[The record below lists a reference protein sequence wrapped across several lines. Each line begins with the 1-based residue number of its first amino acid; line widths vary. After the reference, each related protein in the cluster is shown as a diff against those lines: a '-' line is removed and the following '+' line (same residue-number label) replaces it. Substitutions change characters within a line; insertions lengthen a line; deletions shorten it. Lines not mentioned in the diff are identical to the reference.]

1 MTAAWARDI
10 WLILICECW
19 VPAFL
24 LMNMCIRGMESIAV
38 RLAWLRR
45 ITKSPCMT
53 TCSGCMRGSLL
64 FSEMC
69 LAGAVAFARQRNIA
83 MTLPAWLLVLIIVPD
98 ALGAICKIQL
108 TAYPTCKV
116 RRVNGNHGG
125 ADSTTTMKMF

>member
-19 VPAFL
+19 APAFL

-38 RLAWLRR
+38 RLGWPPR
-45 ITKSPCMT
+45 ITKSPCT
-53 TCSGCMRGSLL
+53 TICSGCMKGSLHIW
-64 FSEMC
+64 ETC
-69 LAGAVAFARQRNIA
+69 LVGAAAFARRRNIA

-98 ALGAICKIQL
+98 VLGAISKIQL

-125 ADSTTTMKMF
+125 ADSTTTMK